1 MIRPDRTHAIRLL
14 IACRD
19 DPFGGTGR
27 GFVPG
32 QSGPVDGRRVDS
44 VVAERV
50 TPKTKAFFT
59 FDTTNST
66 ISALTLDPDGT
77 GQNTQTIAP
86 VEITSNADDDV
97 PPTINVLSPR
107 PGQVVVG
114 NFAVNWTATK
124 AAGSPVTLTYGVI
137 DAGGAFPQSVDRPG
151 LFTVAPGTHTLDIY
165 AEDALGNSATAHV
178 DFTAGSFAWKPP
190 MSAGGITVH
199 GNRTVPVKFSVNTPG
214 GAFVNDASCVVSVVD
229 AGGAV
234 VLSQPCAVDSNAPF
248 YHANVDTG
256 SLAAGSYSV
265 RVSFDSPTLTG
276 SFAAPLVKS

>member
-1 MIRPDRTHAIRLL
+1 MRVVGVDQTLKVLAFNH
-14 IACRD
+14 
-19 DPFGGTGR
+19 
-27 GFVPG
+27 VP
-32 QSGPVDGRRVDS
+32 
-44 VVAERV
+44 V

-66 ISALTLDPDGT
+66 TSALTLDPDGT

-86 VEITSNADDDV
+86 VQITSNADDDV

-107 PGQVVVG
+107 PGEVVVG

-137 DAGGAFPQSVDRPG
+137 DAGGAFPQNVDRPG

-165 AEDALGNSATAHV
+165 AEDALENSATAHV

-190 MSAGGITVH
+190 MSADGITVD
-199 GNRTVPVKFSVNTPG
+199 GNRTVPVKFSVNTPA

-229 AGGAV
+229 VGGAV
-234 VLSQPCAVDSNAPF
+234 VLSQQLPSTTMRPSITRTWIPAASPRVLTQSASPSNRPHSPAPF
-248 YHANVDTG
+248 PP
-256 SLAAGSYSV
+256 
-265 RVSFDSPTLTG
+265 RW
-276 SFAAPLVKS
+276 